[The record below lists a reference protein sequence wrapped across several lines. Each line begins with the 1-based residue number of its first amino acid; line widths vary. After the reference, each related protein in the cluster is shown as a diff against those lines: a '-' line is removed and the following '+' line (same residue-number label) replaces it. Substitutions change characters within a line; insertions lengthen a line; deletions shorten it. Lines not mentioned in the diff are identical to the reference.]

1 MLRGQTKLQLIAPP
15 PLPATPAF
23 RDSLQDIPAGDST
36 WPGWVTNWPCM
47 EENPNR
53 LPPQCICGE
62 NSQPELTG
70 HIYIY
75 VCIYTHTPW
84 SRLILIPLME
94 IHIENLKRQFLMPF
108 RKTKTVTTLLKTST
122 FYQVDILKIFFRK
135 KSLVYD
141 RIMSKGLKQELT
153 DNLETFCFLV
163 CGKQEIMNRILSSLK
178 CTFLLTPSLW
188 GGFRAEWWLLL
199 THQALSERA
208 IVTDRG
214 HGVYEK

>member
-1 MLRGQTKLQLIAPP
+1 MHLWRKQSAP
-15 PLPATPAF
+15 AH
-23 RDSLQDIPAGDST
+23 RS
-36 WPGWVTNWPCM
+36 
-47 EENPNR
+47 
-53 LPPQCICGE
+53 
-62 NSQPELTG
+62 
-70 HIYIY
+70 YIY

-94 IHIENLKRQFLMPF
+94 IHIEDLQRQFLMPF

-153 DNLETFCFLV
+153 DNLETFYFLV

-199 THQALSERA
+199 THQANFWLPSSIRKGNS
-208 IVTDRG
+208 DRQRSW
-214 HGVYEK
+214 GVREVEGT